1 MAATSLLVRQSA
13 ALRHMGGTTLLLC
26 EAERGPAIV
35 RLIARS
41 KYQDSRL
48 TLVPIR
54 RVEHQ

>member
-1 MAATSLLVRQSA
+1 
-13 ALRHMGGTTLLLC
+13 MGGTTLLLC